1 MLLTLSPNLVP
12 FLNKKIKGKQ
22 LAFKYCYE
30 MIRQFSN
37 RWHDGFGKTSGNCRG
52 LNTQNLKMMIVIQ
65 KTIKAF
71 KNMDKPM
78 NAPQGIRKLIHRR
91 SIMSA

>member
-1 MLLTLSPNLVP
+1 
-12 FLNKKIKGKQ
+12 
-22 LAFKYCYE
+22 

-37 RWHDGFGKTSGNCRG
+37 RLHDGFGKTFGNCRG
-52 LNTQNLKMMIVIQ
+52 LNTQYSKMIIVIQ

-78 NAPQGIRKLIHRR
+78 NAPHGIRKLIHGR
-91 SIMSA
+91 SIISA

>member
-1 MLLTLSPNLVP
+1 
-12 FLNKKIKGKQ
+12 
-22 LAFKYCYE
+22 

-52 LNTQNLKMMIVIQ
+52 LNTQYLKMIIVIQ

-71 KNMDKPM
+71 KKY
-78 NAPQGIRKLIHRR
+78 APHGIRKLIH
-91 SIMSA
+91 

>member
-1 MLLTLSPNLVP
+1 
-12 FLNKKIKGKQ
+12 
-22 LAFKYCYE
+22 

-37 RWHDGFGKTSGNCRG
+37 RWYDGFGKTSGNCRG
-52 LNTQNLKMMIVIQ
+52 LNTQNLKMIIVIQ

-78 NAPQGIRKLIHRR
+78 KAPQGIRKLIHRR

>member
-1 MLLTLSPNLVP
+1 
-12 FLNKKIKGKQ
+12 
-22 LAFKYCYE
+22 

-52 LNTQNLKMMIVIQ
+52 LNTQYLKMIIVIQ

-71 KNMDKPM
+71 KKYGQADECTARNTKIDPLKVD
-78 NAPQGIRKLIHRR
+78 NKRLSR
-91 SIMSA
+91 